1 MVFDIYEKLKIDGK
15 EYKLC
20 YPIER
25 IARLESELRS
35 GNLLLTVVN
44 MQNPDV
50 LISVGDFY
58 ALFKYA
64 LLGGGDAAEEDIPEL
79 FRYAKCEHADKEI
92 VQAIVSALQ
101 KSGAVGKP
109 KKVKAAKA

>member
-15 EYKLC
+15 EYRLC
-20 YPIER
+20 YPVEQV
-25 IARLESELRS
+25 ARLESELRS
-35 GNLLLTVVN
+35 GNLLLTMVN

-50 LISVGDFY
+50 LISAGDFY

-79 FRYAKCEHADKEI
+79 FLAAKCDHDDKEI
-92 VQAIVSALQ
+92 VQVIASALQ
-101 KSGAVGKP
+101 KSGLVGKP

>member
-20 YPIER
+20 YPIEQ

-79 FRYAKCEHADKEI
+79 FRYAKCEI

>member
-20 YPIER
+20 YPIEQ
-25 IARLESELRS
+25 IARLESELRC
-35 GNLLLTVVN
+35 GNLLLMVAN

-79 FRYAKCEHADKEI
+79 FLAAKCDHDDREI
-92 VQAIVSALQ
+92 VQAIVATLQ

-109 KKVKAAKA
+109 KKVKAAQA

>member
-20 YPIER
+20 YPVEQV
-25 IARLESELRS
+25 ARLESELRS
-35 GNLLLTVVN
+35 GNLLLTVVG

-50 LISVGDFY
+50 LISAGDFY

-64 LLGGGDAAEEDIPEL
+64 MLGGGDAAEEDISEL
-79 FRYAKCEHADKEI
+79 FLAAKYDHDDKEI
-92 VQAIVSALQ
+92 AEILASALR
-101 KSGAVGKP
+101 KSGLIGKP